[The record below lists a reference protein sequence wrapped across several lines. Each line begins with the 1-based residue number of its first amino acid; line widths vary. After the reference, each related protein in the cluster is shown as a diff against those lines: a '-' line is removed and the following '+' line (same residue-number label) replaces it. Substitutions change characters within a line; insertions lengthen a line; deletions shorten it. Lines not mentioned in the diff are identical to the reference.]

1 MEILKPTFSASVIC
15 TDPLNTERDILK
27 LKQLGHRFLHID
39 IMDGHFVPRF
49 GLFPEICQRIQDI
62 APDMY
67 QDCHLMCT
75 DVEFTIDQFSGIE
88 NITTF
93 TFHIDGNEAN
103 SVRIIDKIRKQG
115 KKPGLALNMG
125 SNFESTIQLIKYLD
139 VDFVL
144 FLGIHPGVLEQV
156 SKPEVL
162 SAKIIEFKERLI
174 KEGLDP
180 SDITIQ
186 VDGAVSFETIPT
198 LIDAGATFFVGGS
211 STIYKKPFTV
221 EENSLRIKEL
231 SLDI

>member
-1 MEILKPTFSASVIC
+1 MKILEPTFSASVIC

-27 LKQLGHRFLHID
+27 LKELGHKYLHID

-49 GLFPEICQRIQDI
+49 GIFPEICQRIQEI
-62 APDMY
+62 VPDMY
-67 QDCHLMCT
+67 QDCHIMCD
-75 DVEFTIDQFSGIE
+75 DVEFTIDQFSGID

-115 KKPGLALNMG
+115 KTAGVALNMG
-125 SNFESTIQLIKYLD
+125 SNFETTIQLIKYLD
-139 VDFVL
+139 LDFVL

-162 SAKIIEFKERLI
+162 AAKIAEFKQRLVYEDI
-174 KEGLDP
+174 DP
-180 SDITIQ
+180 RCITIQ
-186 VDGAVSFETIPT
+186 VDGAVSFDTIPA
-198 LIDAGATFFVGGS
+198 LKEAGATFFVGGS

-221 EENSLRIKEL
+221 EENSAKIKEMMNV
-231 SLDI
+231 